1 VRLFDARICPVSDRE
16 RGEGFHL
23 TGIAAVAALSA
34 VAVAVSSA
42 VDITASERVEGFTS
56 LQ

>member
-1 VRLFDARICPVSDRE
+1 LFDARICPVSDRE